1 MTDTFMA
8 MGILDPGGFNAGRM
22 TLDPSLSVKAFE
34 DLDSPLTVSQR
45 IEYAYRIGL
54 NNITEG
60 LIDVA
65 IGRGL
70 DPRDFSLVA
79 FGAAGPL
86 MLPAILDDVKA
97 RRVIVPPYPGLF
109 SALGLLSSDLVYTE
123 SRSAYMVLSADA
135 AGKVNDTFNDM
146 ETYLRRQLPPG
157 VTDVEVRRTFDGR
170 LVGQSWDTPFV
181 EVPGGELD
189 AAAVDKMISGFHDE
203 YESRFGNRF
212 EQFPVEGVTYRVQ
225 LALGSDK
232 VEYPE
237 IDQGEAAEIEPDR
250 IIELKYVDESES
262 RAGEYQRENLKS
274 NSIVRG
280 PAIIREPM
288 STTHVVAG
296 QVATI
301 GEFGEILIER
311 AKA

>member
-1 MTDTFMA
+1 MTDAFLA
-8 MGILDPGGFNAGRM
+8 MGLLDPGGFNAGRM
-22 TLDPSLSVKAFE
+22 SLDPALALKAFE
-34 DLDSPLTVSQR
+34 ALDSPLELEQR
-45 IEYAYRIGL
+45 IAYAYRIGL
-54 NNITEG
+54 NNVTEG

-123 SRSAYMVLSADA
+123 SRSAYTVLSEDA
-135 AGKVNDTFNDM
+135 APAVNKMFAEM
-146 ETYLRRQLPPG
+146 EASLREELPPG

-181 EVPGGELD
+181 DVPGGEID
-189 AAAVDKMISGFHDE
+189 PAGVERMISSFHDE
-203 YESRFGNRF
+203 YESRYGNRF

-225 LALGSDK
+225 LALGADK
-232 VEYPE
+232 VEYPTLE
-237 IDQGEAAEIEPDR
+237 AGEAVEIPPDR
-250 IIELKYVDESES
+250 IIELSYVDENES
-262 RAGEYQRENLKS
+262 RAGEYQRENLKAG
-274 NSIVRG
+274 NLVRG

-296 QVATI
+296 QIATI
-301 GEFGEILIER
+301 GRYGEILIER
-311 AKA
+311 ETA

>member
-1 MTDTFMA
+1 MTDAFMA
-8 MGILDPGGFNAGRM
+8 MGLLDPEGFNAGRM
-22 TLDPSLSVKAFE
+22 TLDPNLSLQAFE
-34 DLDSPLTVSQR
+34 ALDSPLSLEQR
-45 IEYAYRIGL
+45 IAYAYRIGL

-86 MLPAILDDVKA
+86 MLPAILNDVRA
-97 RRVIVPPYPGLF
+97 RRVIVPPHPGLF

-123 SRSAYMVLSADA
+123 SRSAYVVMSHDTAAD
-135 AGKVNDTFNDM
+135 VNRTFQEM
-146 ETYLRRQLPPG
+146 EAYVREQLPPG
-157 VTDVEVRRTFDGR
+157 VTDVQVRRTFDGR

-189 AAAVDKMISGFHDE
+189 GAAIDQMIVAFHDE
-203 YESRFGNRF
+203 YESRYGNRF

-232 VEYPE
+232 VEYPTIE
-237 IDQGEAAEIEPDR
+237 RGEAVEIGPDR
-250 IIELKYVDESES
+250 MLELSYVDERES
-262 RAGEYQRENLKS
+262 KVGEYQRENLKAG
-274 NSIVRG
+274 NIVRG
-280 PAIIREPM
+280 PAIIREAT

-296 QVATI
+296 QVAAI
-301 GEFGEILIER
+301 GGYGEILIER
-311 AKA
+311 ATD